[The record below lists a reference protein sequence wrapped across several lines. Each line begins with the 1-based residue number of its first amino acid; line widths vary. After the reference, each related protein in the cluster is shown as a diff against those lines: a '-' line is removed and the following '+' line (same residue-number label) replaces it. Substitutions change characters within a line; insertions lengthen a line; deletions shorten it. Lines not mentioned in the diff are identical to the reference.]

1 MRNCTEAEKKM
12 DFAQDAE
19 RYWIE
24 KAIIAPSAW
33 KKKENIAVKRKNF
46 VKHTEFVRSAIKKS
60 CMVMRSNAYHVESS
74 IGSMA

>member
-1 MRNCTEAEKKM
+1 MRNCTGAEKKV
-12 DFAQDAE
+12 DCVLDAE

-33 KKKENIAVKRKNF
+33 EKKENIAVKRKNF

-60 CMVMRSNAYHVESS
+60 CMEMRNNAYYAES
-74 IGSMA
+74 ITGSMA